1 MPSWSARTIPVAA
14 IAALISIPS
23 AHALTPEEIV
33 NYRGADRQQMLL
45 DGARKEGQ
53 VVLYSALIVNQML
66 RPLAAGFM
74 KKYPF
79 LKMSH
84 WRADSEEL
92 IPKISA
98 EVRANRVMA
107 DLFEGSG
114 GGEIAVEAGLTQPF
128 STPVLDAYPKMYL
141 DPKGHLAPTRLSY

>member
-1 MPSWSARTIPVAA
+1 MQIFKNFVVLTILAVI
-14 IAALISIPS
+14 IATAPY

-33 NYRGADRQQMLL
+33 NYRGADRQQVLV

-74 KKYPF
+74 RKYPF
-79 LKMSH
+79 LKMTY

-92 IPKISA
+92 VPKISA
-98 EVRANRVMA
+98 EVRADRVIA
-107 DLFEGSG
+107 DVFEGSG
-114 GGEIAVEAGLTQPF
+114 GGEIADEAGLTAPF
-128 STPVLDAYPKMYL
+128 STPV
-141 DPKGHLAPTRLSY
+141 